1 MNIENLSFQFD
12 NQIIFEEVKIILN
25 KNDKIGLTGVNGA
38 GKTTLF
44 KLILKELKP
53 DKGNIIIPKNTRIA
67 YLPQLI
73 KDNLSNNDITVFEYL
88 LEARPIEQLENK
100 LKELYEQVAI
110 ETNNQEKILKQISKT
125 QEELEY
131 WDCYNAENIL
141 LKIITGMNID
151 DELLDKKIKELSG
164 GQKSKIAFARLLYQ
178 KPEIILL
185 DEPTNHMDNITKDYI
200 TKYLKSYQ
208 GTILI
213 ISHDIEFLNNVTNKT
228 LFIDKRTHKLTL
240 YNGNYNYFKKVLEA
254 QEKELLN
261 QIERMER
268 EEQKLTKIVLQY
280 TNSSGNRK
288 KMAQSREKQ
297 LEKLKKNKINLP
309 PKQKEIKLNLNNDLE
324 SSNIPIKINNLTF
337 GYDKTL
343 INNLT
348 LDIFKNEKIL
358 ILGQNGVGKT
368 TLLKLINNILKPNSG
383 EIIKTNKTHI
393 AYYAQEHEL
402 INEEETIINN
412 FNDLN
417 INEKQ
422 LRNILGRFLFF
433 NDEINKKI
441 KILSPG
447 ERSRVALAKLMLT
460 KSNVL
465 LLDEPTN
472 HLDIETKNIIAEA
485 INEYKNTIL
494 LVSHD
499 IEFVEKLDIT
509 RMLILPKGD
518 IEYYDA
524 NKVKYYNK
532 LNEKNIN

>member
-1 MNIENLSFQFD
+1 MNIENLSFSYD
-12 NQIIFEEVKIILN
+12 NQLIFEEVKINLN

-53 DKGNIIIPKNTRIA
+53 DKGNIIVPKNTRIS

-73 KDNLSNNDITVFEYL
+73 KENLSNDDITVFEYL
-88 LEARPIEQLENK
+88 LEARPIERLENK
-100 LKELYEQVAI
+100 LKQLYEEVAN
-110 ETNNQEKILKQISKT
+110 ETNNQNKILKNISKT

-131 WDCYNAENIL
+131 WDYYNAENIL

-151 DELLDKKIKELSG
+151 NELLDKKVNELSG

-185 DEPTNHMDNITKDYI
+185 DEPTNHMDKTTKDYI

-213 ISHDIEFLNNVTNKT
+213 ISHDIEFLNNITNKT
-228 LFIDKRTHKLTL
+228 LFLDKRIHKITL
-240 YNGNYNYFKKVLEA
+240 YNGNYEYFKKVLETQEQQLLKQIEL
-254 QEKELLN
+254 QEK
-261 QIERMER
+261 

-297 LEKLKKNKINLP
+297 LEKLKKNKIILP

-324 SSNIPIKINNLTF
+324 SSNIPIKINNITF

-348 LDIFKNEKIL
+348 IDIFKNEKIL

-368 TLLKLINNILKPNSG
+368 TLLKLINDILKPNSG
-383 EIIKTNKTHI
+383 EIIKTNKTLI

-402 INEEETIINN
+402 LNEKETIFNN

-422 LRNILGRFLFF
+422 LRSILGRFLFF
-433 NDEINKKI
+433 DDEVNKKV

-472 HLDIETKNIIAEA
+472 HLDIETKNIIASA
-485 INEYKNTIL
+485 INEYNGTIL

-499 IEFVEKLDIT
+499 TDFVEKLSIT
-509 RMLILPKGD
+509 RMLLLPSGK
-518 IEYYDA
+518 IEYYDK
-524 NKVKYYNK
+524 NKVIYYNK
-532 LNEKNIN
+532 LNEKNSK